1 MNESKDLSIKIG
13 ELAHHL
19 LYSKF
24 EIAHPDTFVADHHLF
39 DGETTHE
46 SLRSLRLSHVIR
58 YEVSRDTV
66 RAKAVLVDESERRV
80 VVATR
85 L

>member
-1 MNESKDLSIKIG
+1 MNESKDLSIEIG

-46 SLRSLRLSHVIR
+46 SLRSLRLSDVIR

-66 RAKAVLVDESERRV
+66 EPRQFLWMSRNV
-80 VVATR
+80 V
-85 L
+85 